1 MLDKLDLLID
11 KVRTVTGDEESEWGK
26 MHIQHMVE
34 HLILMLKISTGK
46 IKVNLLVDEKQ
57 LDLYKEIILKDE
69 PFEKNLKN
77 PMLGDEPSPLVF
89 NEIAT
94 AKKKLFEEFETFKKF
109 FNKDSESKTM
119 HPLLGF
125 MNKDEW
131 IKYHIKH
138 LSHHLVQFGLY
149 KYSGSLY

>member
-11 KVRTVTGDEESEWGK
+11 KVRTVTGEEQSEWGK
-26 MHIQHMVE
+26 MHIQHMLE

-46 IKVNLLVDEKQ
+46 LKVNLLVVEAEIN
-57 LDLYKEIILKDE
+57 LYKEVVFKDE
-69 PFEKNLKN
+69 PFAKNLKN
-77 PMLGDEPSPLVF
+77 PLLGENPSPLVF
-89 NEIAT
+89 SDVT
-94 AKKKLFEEFETFKKF
+94 LAKKKLFEEFKIFKKYF
-109 FNKDSESKTM
+109 EEYPERKTM
-119 HPLLGF
+119 HPLLGLIS
-125 MNKDEW
+125 KDEW